1 MASPISSWDFSLT
14 TRQGKNEMK
23 KNLMFFALGVSTTL
37 LMGAGI
43 SYWNE
48 IRQENKYGVSTN
60 PVYDFDKFIPVANRY
75 GVSMNP
81 VYDFDRFIPVANRY
95 ALVLDGEIGDDSKK
109 AMAVGFIHGMA
120 VGRKKAEEDAKT
132 KSPTPNRA
140 WGF

>member
-1 MASPISSWDFSLT
+1 
-14 TRQGKNEMK
+14 MK

-81 VYDFDRFIPVANRY
+81 VYDFDRFIPVASRYGVSMNPVYDFDRFIPVANRY